1 MRIQD
6 EIRLTCQLAGLD
18 AEKLVGL
25 PPVAKETNT
34 EKSLMGLGSDKLKV
48 KQKRY
53 SNIFLELILYFD
65 LL

>member
-53 SNIFLELILYFD
+53 SIWN
-65 LL
+65 